1 MRLLLFLL
9 FLCLSLQSCVGD
21 IYLHNLRGSNNRL
34 DEASRNRNN
43 ARRLFDSQNN
53 DRGGYNVGGM
63 YYYVGST
70 LAIEWTNQHSCNDP
84 NNNCN
89 IIVQLMCQ
97 DDVRDGATT
106 RTIPNI
112 PLQCQNENCNRD
124 LRYGMHENFDY
135 YTLCRLRQRNQG
147 LFTADQNVANTA
159 TRTRQNPNGQRY
171 GYECAEER
179 DYYPYWS
186 PTPWVDIV
194 VMTSQAEERCDY
206 YRTNSY
212 NVKQLYYC
220 NVTSQYISSNLRK
233 TGRIPITE
241 EACNQLEIGE
251 GITGNWT
258 LVDARNGDPP
268 DCIQTPWSRDNHL
281 GNGILYPGYP
291 NYYNWTI
298 PDRVHEHCVLRIRYN
313 ISTGDYRDWEGADA
327 GNNTRQNRLGLD
339 VWSRFGLTSEEAEE
353 RGYLFEN
360 NPEVEVFDEFTD
372 SQGQGDFKL
381 RLAINT
387 AQFGRT
393 FQDRSH
399 VFSIRPVPTDSECT
413 GSKIENLNVRGKRG
427 NIVQVYPGVEYD
439 FVPNRLTLPVG
450 ACVHIQWT
458 GSNTNPA
465 NNDGQGLRG
474 TDRSNMVLLGLGQN
488 DNMLQSAAP
497 VGYGQRNGVWSSSYP
512 MSIRESRLL
521 NVSQEMAD
529 YLATLSNLQLRGEM
543 SELDDAGTYYDI
555 GLYKVTTAGIYY
567 YLCTR
572 NNNFTNRSQKGVIY
586 VTSQSIN
593 TMVVGPRGGGIT
605 LPDAELVVPEEVFGD
620 SRQVSLTIWPQDLA
634 NAMLDTPNSLSISS
648 FVEVGGL
655 GSTGQ
660 RNISLDLTLNR
671 ASSSS
676 TAAVYIANSDTG
688 FTFRQI
694 DASIDG
700 TTATIDVDR
709 DGVYAAY
716 LLEAPVIVGAV
727 VAFIFLMLLVVLAL
741 IVIYFLVFPSK
752 FKSLVSKTKGKF
764 TNTTRSFAK
773 KV

>member
-1 MRLLLFLL
+1 M
-9 FLCLSLQSCVGD
+9 LSLFCLLVCLQTCVGD
-21 IYLHNLRGSNNRL
+21 IYLHNPRGSNNRL

-53 DRGGYNVGGM
+53 ERGGYNVGGM

-84 NNNCN
+84 NNNCD
-89 IIVQLMCQ
+89 IILQYMCS

-106 RTIPNI
+106 RTIPNL
-112 PLQCQNENCNRD
+112 PLQCMNENCNRD
-124 LRYGMHENFDY
+124 LRYGMHENYDY
-135 YTLCRLRQRNQG
+135 YTLCRQRKRNQG
-147 LFTADQNVANTA
+147 LFTADQRVGDTA
-159 TRTRQNPNGQRY
+159 TETRQNSNGQRY

-194 VMTSQAEERCDY
+194 VMTSRPERCDY
-206 YRTNSY
+206 YKENSY
-212 NVKQLYYC
+212 NVKPFYFC
-220 NVTSQYISSNLRK
+220 NVTSQYISDNLMR
-233 TGRIPITE
+233 TGVIPITE
-241 EACNQLEIGE
+241 EECGLLEISDGVF
-251 GITGNWT
+251 GNWT
-258 LVDARNGDPP
+258 LVNRPEGTPP
-268 DCIQTPWSRDNHL
+268 DCIQAPWSRDNHL
-281 GNGILYPGYP
+281 GNGLLYPGYP

-298 PDRVHEHCVLRIRYN
+298 PNNVQEHCALRIRYN

-327 GNNTRQNRLGLD
+327 GNNTRRERLGLD
-339 VWSRFGLTSEEAEE
+339 VWSQFGLTSEQADE
-353 RGYLFEN
+353 RGYVFEN
-360 NPEVEVFDEFTD
+360 NPEVKLFDELPSTGGND
-372 SQGQGDFKL
+372 DFDL

-399 VFSIRPVPTDSECT
+399 VFSIRPLPAEPLCRD
-413 GSKIENLNVRGKRG
+413 GKIENLNVRGKRG

-439 FVPNRLTLPVG
+439 FVPNRLTLPVD

-458 GSNTNPA
+458 GSNTNPQ

-488 DNMLQSAAP
+488 GNMLQAPAP
-497 VGYGQRNGVWSSSYP
+497 VGYGQSYGVWSSSYP
-512 MSIRESRLL
+512 RSIQESRLL
-521 NVSQEMAD
+521 NVTQDIAD

-543 SELDDAGTYYDI
+543 SELDDAGTYFDL

-593 TMVVGPRGGGIT
+593 TMVVGPQGGGVSAAGAQLT
-605 LPDAELVVPEEVFGD
+605 VAGDVFED
-620 SRQVSLTIWPQDLA
+620 SRQLSLTLWPQELA
-634 NAMLDTPNSLSISS
+634 NAMLNTPSSLSISS

-655 GSTGQ
+655 GSGSNMEAG
-660 RNISLDLTLNR
+660 NISLDLTLTR

-676 TAAVYIANSDTG
+676 TAAVYIANSQTG

-700 TTATIDVDR
+700 TTARINAGQ

-716 LLEAPVIVGAV
+716 LQEAPVIVGAL
-727 VAFIFLMLLVVLAL
+727 VAFIFLFLLVVLAL
-741 IVIYFLVFPSK
+741 VVIYFLVYPSK
-752 FKSLVSKTKGKF
+752 FKSIVSKTKGKF
-764 TNTTRSFAK
+764 NSTSRSFAK